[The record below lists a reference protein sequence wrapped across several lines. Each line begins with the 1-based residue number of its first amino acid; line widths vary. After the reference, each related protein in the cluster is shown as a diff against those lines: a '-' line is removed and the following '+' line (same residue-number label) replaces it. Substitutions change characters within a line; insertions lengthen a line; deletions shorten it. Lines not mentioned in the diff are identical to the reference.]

1 MHTSCCLDY
10 LAVSWYQLIAPV
22 KSFSV
27 VDVIKRNKTASP
39 FRDQYALNTTIFVKR
54 RKQRAN
60 IEAVGHGACFMPSNL
75 IFVLEKKK
83 KKQCPSYWVILN
95 IQNVLKSI

>member
-10 LAVSWYQLIAPV
+10 LAVSWYQLV
-22 KSFSV
+22 ESFSV

-39 FRDQYALNTTIFVKR
+39 FRDQYALNTTMFVKR

-75 IFVLEKKK
+75 IFVLEKKTNNAK
-83 KKQCPSYWVILN
+83 VTG
-95 IQNVLKSI
+95 